1 MQVTKTVK
9 ETRDIVKAWKREGLT
24 VGLVPTMGF
33 LHEGHASLIKRA
45 GEENDRVVVSV
56 FVNPTQF
63 GPNEDL
69 ESYPRDFGR
78 DSQLCESMGAD
89 LIFHPEPEDMYD
101 SPCAF
106 VSIEKLSDNLCG
118 KTRPIHFRGVCTV
131 VSKLFNIVTP
141 DRAYFG
147 QKDAQ
152 QLAII
157 KKMVKDLNFDIEIVG
172 CPIIREEDGLAKS
185 SRNTYLSPE
194 ERKAALCLSKS
205 VAKGQEIIREGISSD
220 ELLKEMKMV
229 IEAEPLAVIDYV
241 SAVDALTMEPVDKID
256 RPVLVAM
263 AVYIGKTRLID
274 NFSWENTK
282 ENTKDNTK

>member
-45 GEENDRVVVSV
+45 REENDRVVVSV

-78 DSQLCESMGAD
+78 DSQLCERMGVD

-101 SPCAF
+101 NPCAF

-157 KKMVKDLNFDIEIVG
+157 KRMVRDLNFDIEIVG
-172 CPIIREEDGLAKS
+172 CPIVREEDGLAKS

-205 VAKGQEIIREGISSD
+205 VAKGQEIIREGMNAD
-220 ELLKEMKMV
+220 DLLIEMRKV
-229 IEAEPLAVIDYV
+229 IEAEPLAVIEYV
-241 SAVDALTMEPVDKID
+241 SAVDALMMESVDTID